1 MQELKGKGFDRER
14 GIWDNKTARRDSMTF
29 EQIEEFCV
37 VARLENFTKAAE
49 YLYVSQST
57 LSRHISDLE
66 SSLGVQLMRRDNR
79 VFELTEAGKVFYTEM
94 RDLLRRAEAIKIKT
108 QQVSRGKIGELS
120 IASFSPHIPYVFE
133 RIREFRRRNSEINCR
148 ITTADNTEIVE
159 KIVAGELDNRAC
171 VFL

>member
-1 MQELKGKGFDRER
+1 MRGQVGAASRVGIRKDRDALVDVIRCYGIEAVTVGNVPVLLVIICEELKGKGFDRER

-66 SSLGVQLMRRDNR
+66 SNLY
-79 VFELTEAGKVFYTEM
+79 A
-94 RDLLRRAEAIKIKT
+94 
-108 QQVSRGKIGELS
+108 
-120 IASFSPHIPYVFE
+120 P
-133 RIREFRRRNSEINCR
+133 
-148 ITTADNTEIVE
+148 
-159 KIVAGELDNRAC
+159 
-171 VFL
+171 